1 MSGPKVVRVVTR
13 DERIARGRDQLA
25 QLDHAMAN
33 WSREGQRLGQLD
45 QATLAATRER
55 RAGLQALLEA
65 DRFGALQRGAAAELA
80 FLQGDLEAC
89 RQRAAEQ
96 AGQARQQQ
104 RQLIQNA
111 ATLRRAHQQ
120 RDQQRDPQRALPADL
135 LTALQAIE
143 DGTLHGPQ
151 AQAALARG
159 FTLMAPPEE
168 RAALSDA
175 QRALAS
181 ALSAGVPTE
190 TLSQWQARQPGA
202 TDARLRQ
209 IDHHIGMLEAL
220 DDHDAA
226 ASFAARAANAQAET
240 ASARRS
246 MLLDSLLLDLAAA
259 ARERQV
265 RAGWLLRLDALA
277 ARLDGLGTLGSG
289 TLDQDALALRKVID
303 IACQAADAAT
313 IGVQCEHGEAMLETL
328 LQRQAALARR
338 EAVLGG
344 LASLGYE
351 VREGMATAWAEQG
364 KVALRK
370 TATPGYGVELGGAG
384 DSARLQVRAV
394 AFSEVRDTSRDRDIE
409 TIWCGEFTRL
419 QALVAQRGAGIEI
432 ERALPVGAAPLR
444 VATLENEPAPAAAAT
459 TASLQRT
466 LPRA

>member
-1 MSGPKVVRVVTR
+1 MVTR
-13 DERIARGRDQLA
+13 EERIARGRDQLA

-45 QATLAATRER
+45 QATLVATRER

-65 DRFGALQRGAAAELA
+65 DRFEALQRGAAAELA

-89 RQRAAEQ
+89 RQRAAEH

-104 RQLIQNA
+104 RQLMQNA
-111 ATLRRAHQQ
+111 ATLRRAH
-120 RDQQRDPQRALPADL
+120 QQRDPQRALPADL

-277 ARLDGLGTLGSG
+277 ARLDSLGTLGSG
-289 TLDQDALALRKVID
+289 TLDHDALALRKVID
-303 IACQAADAAT
+303 IARQAADAAT

-384 DSARLQVRAV
+384 DSARLQMRAV
-394 AFSEVRDTSRDRDIE
+394 AFSEARDTSRDRDIE
-409 TIWCGEFTRL
+409 IIWCGEFTRL
-419 QALVAQRGAGIEI
+419 QALAAQRGAGIEI

-444 VATLENEPAPAAAAT
+444 VATLENEPAQAAAAT
-459 TASLQRT
+459 AAPLQRT

>member
-13 DERIARGRDQLA
+13 EERIARGRDQLA
-25 QLDHAMAN
+25 RLDHAIAN
-33 WSREGQRLGQLD
+33 WSHEGQRLGQLD

-65 DRFGALQRGAAAELA
+65 DRFEALQRGAAAELA
-80 FLQGDLEAC
+80 FLEGDLDAC
-89 RQRAAEQ
+89 RQRCAEQ

-104 RQLIQNA
+104 RQWMQNA
-111 ATLRRAHQQ
+111 ATLRRAN
-120 RDQQRDPQRALPADL
+120 QQRDPQRALPADL
-135 LTALQAIE
+135 LTALRAIE

-159 FTLMAPPEE
+159 FALMAPPEE
-168 RAALSDA
+168 QAALSDA

-209 IDHHIGMLEAL
+209 IDHHVGMLEAL

-226 ASFAARAANAQAET
+226 ASFAARAATAQAET

-259 ARERQV
+259 ARERQA
-265 RAGWLLRLDALA
+265 RAACLLRLDTLA
-277 ARLDGLGTLGSG
+277 ARLDSLGALGSG
-289 TLDQDALALRKVID
+289 APDQDALALRKIID
-303 IACQAADAAT
+303 IARQAADAAT

-394 AFSEVRDTSRDRDIE
+394 AFSEARDTSRDRDIE

-432 ERALPVGAAPLR
+432 ERALPIGAAPLR
-444 VATLENEPAPAAAAT
+444 VATLENDPAQAAAA
-459 TASLQRT
+459 AAAPLQRT